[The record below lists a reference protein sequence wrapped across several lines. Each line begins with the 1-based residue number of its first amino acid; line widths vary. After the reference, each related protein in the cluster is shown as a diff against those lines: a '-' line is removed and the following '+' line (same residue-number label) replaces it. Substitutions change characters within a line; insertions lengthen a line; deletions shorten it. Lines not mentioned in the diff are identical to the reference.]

1 MMKRSQAAQKGQW
14 LRLVLAL
21 LLALALPAAA
31 FAEEEPGRVLRVPFS
46 TVDGFMETQKDGRR
60 TGLVVDY
67 LNEIAKYT
75 GWTYEY
81 VDVSG
86 EEATNQFLH
95 GEFDLMGG
103 TYYAPGFEQYF
114 AYPDYNCGYTKSV
127 LLARQG
133 DESLNAYDLRRMNG
147 KTIGVYERA
156 EENIRRLKVFLE
168 SNGLACELR
177 YYTHEDLSEAGN
189 LYRQLLDGE
198 VDLLLENA
206 TADTTNFQVVA
217 TFDSQPHYIVAQPG
231 DEETL
236 AQLNMALGKI
246 LEADPGFAADCYE
259 KHFSS
264 KRDTTIPLSE
274 AEKAYVRDRGSVK
287 VAVTQNWHPL
297 FCANSSEEAHNGIL
311 PDMLEQVSAS
321 TGLQFTYV
329 YAADYAEAVRLVQQ
343 GEADVLGFFFNDEE
357 VAAQIGLARTQTYVT
372 LNSIVVRNKGVSYPA
387 EGLVGAV
394 VNGRKIPSS
403 VQASAVRE
411 YATIQEALRAVDRG
425 EADFA
430 YGLAASLEQAIQQ
443 QHFTNVVPVT
453 LVNDQVE
460 MTLAVPRPA
469 DTVLLTI
476 LNKAINSIPGEV
488 TSEIVERNMV
498 SIGNNRLSL
507 SELIYANPVLFIT
520 VVAVFLLLVLAIVV
534 MTASLRVRAARMKSE
549 LAKAEAES
557 KAKGEFLSR
566 MSHEIR
572 TPMNAVVG
580 LTDLT
585 SMMDGVPAPVQEN
598 LSKIR
603 ASSHYL
609 LSLINDILDM
619 SRLDN
624 HMMTMAQE
632 PFSMTRMLDDLQ
644 SMMEMEAKRRGLQF
658 TLEKQLEHDLLTGD
672 AIRLRQVLTN
682 LLSNAVKFTP
692 AGGHVRLQIQERE
705 PAEAGMVYE
714 FHVVDD
720 GVGIS
725 LQDQRR
731 IFGAFEQVGSNF
743 SKSQGTGLGLAIS
756 RNIVQLMGGELALKS
771 EPGKG
776 SDFYFTLTMPQG
788 RLAPEQEE
796 ARQENLLAGA
806 RILIAEDNDLNA
818 EIAMQLLALQGAQ
831 VQRAE
836 NGKQAMELFADS
848 EPGYFQAIL
857 MDIQM
862 PEMNGLDATRAIRGL
877 PRPDATT
884 VPIIAMTANSF
895 KEDTEAATQAG
906 MTGFVTKPLDVNYLY
921 GVLYSA
927 VQGKA

>member
-572 TPMNAVVG
+572 TPMNAIIGMTLIARQSVG
-580 LTDLT
+580 SPQTVGDCL
-585 SMMDGVPAPVQEN
+585 N
-598 LSKIR
+598 KIDQ
-603 ASSHYL
+603 SSQYL
-609 LSLINDILDM
+609 LGILNDILDM
-619 SRLDN
+619 SKIESGK
-624 HMMTMAQE
+624 M
-632 PFSMTRMLDDLQ
+632 
-644 SMMEMEAKRRGLQF
+644 
-658 TLEKQLEHDLLTGD
+658 TLEQTDFDLEKLAKDAVMLITPQAQRKGLRLEEDISIQGAWAVGD
-672 AIRLRQVLTN
+672 PLHLNQVLVN

-692 AGGHVRLQIQERE
+692 AGGTVGLTVRQQPGTRRFAFSVRDTGI
-705 PAEAGMVYE
+705 
-714 FHVVDD
+714 
-720 GVGIS
+720 GVTE
-725 LQDQRR
+725 QDQDR
-731 IFGAFEQVGSNF
+731 IFRAFEQAGADTAR
-743 SKSQGTGLGLAIS
+743 QYGGTGLGLAIS
-756 RNIVQLMGGELALKS
+756 NSLVRMMGGSLALESK
-771 EPGKG
+771 PGQG
-776 SDFYFTLTMPQG
+776 SNFHFTVELPLGSPVVPETAGPE
-788 RLAPEQEE
+788 APVSFEGK
-796 ARQENLLAGA
+796 RVLLV
-806 RILIAEDNDLNA
+806 EDNELNT
-818 EIAMQLLALQGAQ
+818 EIAQTLLEQYGLTVETAADG
-831 VQRAE
+831 R
-836 NGKQAMELFADS
+836 QAVEKFQSSADRW
-848 EPGYFQAIL
+848 YDLIL
-857 MDIQM
+857 MDIRM
-862 PEMNGLDATRAIRGL
+862 PVMDGLEATKVIRHL
-877 PRPDATT
+877 PRPDAST
-884 VPIIAMTANSF
+884 VPIIAMTANVF
-895 KEDTEAATQAG
+895 DEDTKKSVASG
-906 MTGFVTKPLDVNYLY
+906 MNGHLTKPIDLDALVAALRA
-921 GVLYSA
+921 VLG
-927 VQGKA
+927 GKS